1 MVELKTFAK
10 KYSEEILQLLEKG
23 PMSFNNLQSKIRITE
38 GSQKISSR
46 TLADRLTELENEGLI
61 IREVSKTRPPKT
73 KYSLTDRGIKV
84 VELALD
90 IRGL

>member
-1 MVELKTFAK
+1 MVELKILAK

-23 PMSFNNLQSKIRITE
+23 PMGFNNLQSKIRITE
-38 GSQKISSR
+38 RSQRISSR

-61 IREVSKTRPPKT
+61 IREVSKTRPPHT